1 MPLPKCADP
10 KRRLDGIMRA
20 LLTVNKTDLQNI
32 EEKLKAVQTEL
43 QKRKAKDTPGS
54 ANR

>member
-1 MPLPKCADP
+1 MPLPQCADP

-20 LLTVNKTDLQNI
+20 LLAVNKADLLDI
-32 EEKLKAVQTEL
+32 EQKLKAVQTEL
-43 QKRKAKDTPGS
+43 RKRKARDSPGS